1 MKLLERLRNGSPHAE
16 AGARG
21 SAEASSADAQRL
33 PIARYDQL
41 DGKQVFPQLSQLS
54 QVELA
59 AVDAHERSHRE
70 RPVVLNRL
78 RWLRGS
84 EPLPG
89 YDALD
94 SDEIV
99 RALADADAATVKAVR
114 SYERHHRDRRDV
126 RAEVARVMPT
136 AQASAGQDRA
146 REQKAAL
153 VQAGLR
159 SDPPTTRA
167 ELDGPPAMKTKIHH
181 SPFDRVHAAR
191 DERNERERLR
201 DEARYRR
208 ERLELYRARLY
219 GGRAA
224 SQSKLRELQR
234 ASDGAAARLRH
245 AEAAAILTHPPT

>member
-1 MKLLERLRNGSPHAE
+1 MKILERLRNRSPHGE
-16 AGARG
+16 PGGLG
-21 SAEASSADAQRL
+21 SAEASPADEQRL

-54 QVELA
+54 QLELA
-59 AVDAHERSHRE
+59 AIETHERSHRE

-136 AQASAGQDRA
+136 AQASAAQDRA

-153 VQAGLR
+153 VQAGIR
-159 SDPPTTRA
+159 SDPPATRA
-167 ELDGPPAMKTKIHH
+167 ALDGPPATKTKIHR
-181 SPFDRVHAAR
+181 SRFDRVDAQR
-191 DERNERERLR
+191 DARNERERLR
-201 DEARYRR
+201 DDARYRR

-224 SQSKLRELQR
+224 SQGKLRELER
-234 ASDGAAARLRH
+234 ASDGAAARLRR
-245 AEAAAILTHPPT
+245 AEAAAPPDRPPA